1 MAVNIA
7 DIKKLRE
14 MTQAGMG
21 DCKKALEESNG
32 DFDAAVKWIRE
43 KFTKIAAKREA
54 REAAQGVVI
63 ARSEGT
69 YGAVVALKC
78 ETESVANNDRFQDLA
93 ATLADLVMAN
103 KPANN
108 EALLA
113 LPLEGSNVQAVIT
126 ERSGAC
132 GEKMEVAFEA
142 VEGECVVAYNHFN
155 HMLSAVV
162 AFNQAADAE
171 ALKEV
176 ACQVAAMNPMAVN
189 ADAIPQ
195 AKKDE
200 ELELAI
206 KKTKEE
212 QVEKAVAAALK
223 KAGLNPNHFDSEDH
237 IESNMSKGWITAED
251 AAKGREIMAAT
262 AAEKAANLPEQMIQ
276 NIAKGRMA
284 KFFKENCLVEQEFIS
299 DSKLSVQQYMDKV
312 QKGLTA
318 IAFKRL
324 NLNQD

>member
-1 MAVNIA
+1 MNVSIQ

-14 MTQAGMG
+14 LTQAGMS
-21 DCKKALEESNG
+21 DCKKALEETDS
-32 DFDAAVKWIRE
+32 FEAAVKWIRE

-54 REAAQGVVI
+54 REAAQGIVI
-63 ARSEGT
+63 AQTEGNF
-69 YGAVVALKC
+69 GAIMALKC
-78 ETESVANNDRFQDLA
+78 ETESVANNDRFQELA
-93 ATLADLVMAN
+93 KNIMALIMAN
-103 KPANN
+103 KPADTA
-108 EALLA
+108 ALLA
-113 LPLEGSNVQAVIT
+113 LPLEEGTVADVIT

-132 GEKMEVAFEA
+132 GEKMEVVYDFVEA
-142 VEGECVVAYNHFN
+142 TGVIAYNHFN

-162 AFNQAADAE
+162 AFNQE
-171 ALKEV
+171 ASESLKEV
-176 ACQVAAMNPMAVN
+176 ACQVAAMNPLAVN
-189 ADAIPQ
+189 ADEIPQ

-212 QVEKAVAAALK
+212 QIEKAVAAALK

-237 IESNMSKGWITAED
+237 IESNTSKGWITPEE

-262 AAEKAANLPEQMIQ
+262 AAEKAANLNENMIQ

-299 DSKLSVQQYMDKV
+299 DSKLSVQQYMDSIS
-312 QKGLTA
+312 KGLTA
-318 IAFKRL
+318 TAFKRI

>member
-1 MAVNIA
+1 MAVSIA

-21 DCKKALEESNG
+21 DCKKALEESNN

-54 REAAQGVVI
+54 REASQGVVI
-63 ARSEGT
+63 AQTEGKFA
-69 YGAVVALKC
+69 AVVALKC
-78 ETESVANNDRFQDLA
+78 ETESVANNDKFQELA
-93 ATLADLVMAN
+93 KQIADLVMAQ
-103 KPANN
+103 KPADTA
-108 EALLA
+108 ALLE
-113 LPLEGSNVQAVIT
+113 LPFEGATVAATIT

-132 GEKMEVAFEA
+132 GEKMEVVYEKI
-142 VEGECVVAYNHFN
+142 EGECVVAYNHFN
-155 HMLSAVV
+155 HMLSAIVS
-162 AFNQAADAE
+162 FNQVADAE

-176 ACQVAAMNPMAVN
+176 ACQVAAMNPLAVN
-189 ADAIPQ
+189 ADEIPQ

-237 IESNMSKGWITAED
+237 IESNMSKGWITAEQ
-251 AAKGREIMAAT
+251 AAQGREIMAAT
-262 AAEKAANLPEQMIQ
+262 AAEKAANLNEGMIQ
-276 NIAKGRMA
+276 NIAKGRMG
-284 KFFKENCLVEQEFIS
+284 KFFKDNCLVEQEFIN
-299 DSKLSVQQYMDKV
+299 DSKMSVQQYLDKV

-318 IAFKRL
+318 TAFRRI

>member
-1 MAVNIA
+1 MAVSIA

-14 MTQAGMG
+14 LTQAGMG

-63 ARSEGT
+63 ARTEGN
-69 YGAVVALKC
+69 YAAVVALKC
-78 ETESVANNDRFQDLA
+78 ETESVANNDRFQELA
-93 ATLADLVMAN
+93 STIADLVMAN

-113 LPLEGSNVQAVIT
+113 LPLEEGTVASVIT

-132 GEKMEVAFEA
+132 GEKMEVVFEA
-142 VEGECVVAYNHFN
+142 VCGEGVVAYNHFN
-155 HMLSAVV
+155 HMLSAIV
-162 AFNQAADAE
+162 AFNQAAPAE
-171 ALKEV
+171 VLKEV
-176 ACQVAAMNPMAVN
+176 ACQVAAMNPLAVN
-189 ADAIPQ
+189 ADEIPQ

-237 IESNMSKGWITAED
+237 IESNMSKGWITPEQ
-251 AAKGREIMAAT
+251 AAQGREIMAKT
-262 AAEKAANLPEQMIQ
+262 AAEKAANLPEQMVQ

-299 DSKLSVQQYMDKV
+299 DSKLSVQQYLESV

-318 IAFKRL
+318 TAFKRI

>member
-1 MAVNIA
+1 MTVSIQ

-14 MTQAGMG
+14 LTQAGMS
-21 DCKKALEESNG
+21 DCKKALEETDS
-32 DFDAAVKWIRE
+32 FEAAVKWIRE

-54 REAAQGVVI
+54 REASQGIVI
-63 ARSEGT
+63 AKTEGN
-69 YGAVVALKC
+69 YGAVMALKC
-78 ETESVANNDRFQDLA
+78 ETESVANNDRFQELANNIIDLI
-93 ATLADLVMAN
+93 MAQ
-103 KPANN
+103 KPANV

-113 LPLEGSNVQAVIT
+113 LPLQESTVAGVIT

-132 GEKMEVAFEA
+132 GEKMEVVFEY
-142 VEGECVVAYNHFN
+142 VEGPT
-155 HMLSAVV
+155 VV
-162 AFNQAADAE
+162 AFNQETSAD
-171 ALKEV
+171 LKEV
-176 ACQVAAMNPMAVN
+176 ACQVAAMNPLAVN

-195 AKKDE
+195 DKKDE

-206 KKTKEE
+206 KKTKDE
-212 QVEKAVAAALK
+212 QIEKAVAAALK

-237 IESNMSKGWITAED
+237 IESNTTKGWITPEE

-262 AAEKAANLPEQMIQ
+262 AAEKAANLNEGMIQ

-299 DSKLSVQQYMDKV
+299 DSKLSVQQYMDSIS
-312 QKGLTA
+312 KGLTA
-318 IAFKRL
+318 TAFKRI

>member
-1 MAVNIA
+1 MNVSIQ

-14 MTQAGMG
+14 LTQAGMS
-21 DCKKALEESNG
+21 DCKKALEETDS
-32 DFDAAVKWIRE
+32 FDAAVKWIRE

-54 REAAQGVVI
+54 REAAQGIVI
-63 ARSEGT
+63 AQTEGSF
-69 YGAVVALKC
+69 GAIMALKC
-78 ETESVANNDRFQDLA
+78 ETESVANNDRFQELA
-93 ATLADLVMAN
+93 KNIMALIMTK
-103 KPANN
+103 KPADTA
-108 EALLA
+108 ALLA
-113 LPLEGSNVQAVIT
+113 LPLEESTVADVIT

-132 GEKMEVAFEA
+132 GEKMEVVFDF
-142 VEGECVVAYNHFN
+142 VEGPSVVAYNHFN

-162 AFNQAADAE
+162 AFNQEVATDG
-171 ALKEV
+171 LKEV
-176 ACQVAAMNPMAVN
+176 ACQVAAMNPLAVN
-189 ADAIPQ
+189 ADEIPQ

-200 ELELAI
+200 ELELAV

-237 IESNMSKGWITAED
+237 IESNTAKGWITAEE

-262 AAEKAANLPEQMIQ
+262 AAEKSANLNEGMIQ

-299 DSKLSVQQYMDKV
+299 DSKLSVQQYMDSV
-312 QKGLTA
+312 SKGLTA
-318 IAFKRL
+318 TAFKRI

>member
-1 MAVNIA
+1 MAVSIA

-14 MTQAGMG
+14 LTQAGMG

-63 ARSEGT
+63 ARTEGN

-78 ETESVANNDRFQDLA
+78 ETESVANNDKFQALA
-93 ATLADLVMAN
+93 NTLADLVMAN
-103 KPANN
+103 KPADNA
-108 EALLA
+108 ALLA
-113 LPLEGSNVQAVIT
+113 LPLEEGTVQSVIT

-132 GEKMEVAFEA
+132 GEKMEVVFEA
-142 VEGECVVAYNHFN
+142 VEGACVVAYNHFN
-155 HMLSAVV
+155 HMLSTVV
-162 AFNQAADAE
+162 AFNQECADAE

-176 ACQVAAMNPMAVN
+176 ACQVAAMNPLAVN
-189 ADAIPQ
+189 ADAISEE
-195 AKKDE
+195 KKAE
-200 ELELAI
+200 ELDLAI
-206 KKTKEE
+206 KKTKAE

-237 IESNMSKGWITAED
+237 IESNTSKGWITPEQ
-251 AAKGREIMAAT
+251 AAQGREIMAKT
-262 AAEKAANLPEQMIQ
+262 AEEKAANLPEQMVQ

-284 KFFKENCLVEQEFIS
+284 KFFKDNCLI
-299 DSKLSVQQYMDKV
+299 
-312 QKGLTA
+312 
-318 IAFKRL
+318 
-324 NLNQD
+324 

>member
-1 MAVNIA
+1 MAVSIA

-14 MTQAGMG
+14 ITQAGMG

-54 REAAQGVVI
+54 REASQGVVI
-63 ARSEGT
+63 ARSEGA
-69 YGAVVALKC
+69 YGAIVALKC
-78 ETESVANNDRFQDLA
+78 ETESVANNDRFQELA
-93 ATLADLVMAN
+93 NTIADLVMAQ
-103 KPANN
+103 KPADQA
-108 EALLA
+108 ALLA
-113 LPLEGSNVQAVIT
+113 LPLEGSTVQAVIT

-132 GEKMEVAFEA
+132 GEKMEVVYDH
-142 VEGECVVAYNHFN
+142 VEGACVVAYNHFN
-155 HMLSAVV
+155 HMLSSLV
-162 AFNQAADAE
+162 AFNQEAPAE
-171 ALKEV
+171 ALNEV
-176 ACQVAAMNPMAVN
+176 ACQVAAMNPLSVN
-189 ADAIPQ
+189 ADEIPQ

-206 KKTKEE
+206 KKTKDE
-212 QVEKAVAAALK
+212 QIEKAVAAALK

-237 IESNMSKGWITAED
+237 IESNTSKGWITPEQ
-251 AAKGREIMAAT
+251 AAQGREIMAKT
-262 AAEKAANLPEQMIQ
+262 AAEKANNIPEQMVQ

-284 KFFKENCLVEQEFIS
+284 KFYKENCLVEQEFIS

-318 IAFKRL
+318 TAFKRI

>member
-1 MAVNIA
+1 MAVSIA

-14 MTQAGMG
+14 LTQAGMG

-63 ARSEGT
+63 ARTEGKF
-69 YGAVVALKC
+69 GAIMAFKC
-78 ETESVANNDRFQDLA
+78 ETESVANNDKFQDMA
-93 ATLADLVMAN
+93 VKLADMIMAS
-103 KPANN
+103 KPADTA
-108 EALLA
+108 ALLA
-113 LPLEGSNVQAVIT
+113 MPYEGSTVQDVIT
-126 ERSGAC
+126 EFSGAC
-132 GEKMEVAFEA
+132 GEKMEVVYEH
-142 VEGECVVAYNHFN
+142 VEGETVVAYNHFN
-155 HMLSAVV
+155 HMLSSVV

-176 ACQVAAMNPMAVN
+176 ACQVVAMNPVAVN
-189 ADAIPQ
+189 SDEIPQ

-206 KKTKEE
+206 KKTKDE
-212 QVEKAVAAALK
+212 QVEKAVEAALK

-237 IESNMSKGWITAED
+237 IESNMGKGWITAEQ
-251 AAKGREIMAAT
+251 AEQGRKIMKET
-262 AAEKAANLPEQMIQ
+262 AEQKAANLNEGMIQ
-276 NIAKGRMA
+276 NIAQGRMK
-284 KFFKENCLVEQEFIS
+284 KFYKENCLVEQEFIN
-299 DSKLSVQQYMDKV
+299 DSKVSVQQYMDSL
-312 QKGLTA
+312 QKGLTVTS
-318 IAFKRL
+318 FKRI

>member
-1 MAVNIA
+1 MAVSIA

-14 MTQAGMG
+14 LTQAGMG

-54 REAAQGVVI
+54 REASQGVVI
-63 ARSEGT
+63 ARAEGN

-78 ETESVANNDRFQDLA
+78 ETESVANNDRFQELA
-93 ATLADLVMAN
+93 ANIADLVMAN
-103 KPANN
+103 KPASQ
-108 EALLA
+108 EALMA
-113 LPLEGSNVQAVIT
+113 MTIEGTDLQSLIT

-132 GEKMEVAFEA
+132 GEKMEVVYAS
-142 VEGECVVAYNHFN
+142 VEGESVIAYNHFN
-155 HMLSAVV
+155 HMLSSVV
-162 AFNQAADAE
+162 AFNQTAE
-171 ALKEV
+171 ASVLNEV

-189 ADAIPQ
+189 ADEIPQ

-206 KKTKEE
+206 KKTKDE

-237 IESNMSKGWITAED
+237 IESNMSKGWITAEQ
-251 AAKGREIMAAT
+251 AEQGRQIMKET
-262 AAEKAANLPEQMIQ
+262 AEQKAANLPEAMVQ

-284 KFFKENCLVEQEFIS
+284 KFFKENCLMEQEFIN
-299 DSKLSVQQYMDKV
+299 DAKLSVAEYLDKA
-312 QKGLTA
+312 QKGLAVT
-318 IAFKRL
+318 AFKRI

>member
-1 MAVNIA
+1 MAVSIA

-14 MTQAGMG
+14 LTQAGMG

-54 REAAQGVVI
+54 REASEGLVI
-63 ARSEGT
+63 ARTEGNF
-69 YGAVVALKC
+69 AAIVAMKC
-78 ETESVANNDRFQDLA
+78 ETESVANNDRFAELA
-93 ATLADLVMAN
+93 NTIADLVMAN
-103 KPANN
+103 KPADQA
-108 EALLA
+108 ALLA
-113 LPLEGSNVQAVIT
+113 LPLEGSTVADVIT

-132 GEKMEVAFEA
+132 GEKMEVAYEHL
-142 VEGECVVAYNHFN
+142 EGEGVVAYNHFN
-155 HMLSAVV
+155 KKLSAIV
-162 AFNQAADAE
+162 AFNQAAPAE

-176 ACQVAAMNPMAVN
+176 ACQVAAMNPLAVN
-189 ADAIPQ
+189 ADEIPQ

-200 ELELAI
+200 ELELAV

-237 IESNMSKGWITAED
+237 IESNMSKGWITAEE
-251 AAKGREIMAAT
+251 AAKGREIMT
-262 AAEKAANLPEQMIQ
+262 TVAAEKAANLPEQMVQ

-299 DSKLSVQQYMDKV
+299 DAKINVQQYLEKV

-318 IAFKRL
+318 TGFKRV

>member
-1 MAVNIA
+1 MTVSIQ

-14 MTQAGMG
+14 LTQAGMS
-21 DCKKALEESNG
+21 DCKKALEETDS
-32 DFDAAVKWIRE
+32 FEAAVKWIRE

-54 REAAQGVVI
+54 REASQGIVI
-63 ARSEGT
+63 AKTEGN
-69 YGAVVALKC
+69 YGAVMALKC
-78 ETESVANNDRFQDLA
+78 ETESVANNDRFQELANNIIDLI
-93 ATLADLVMAN
+93 MAQ
-103 KPANN
+103 KPANV

-113 LPLEGSNVQAVIT
+113 LPLQESTVAGVIT

-132 GEKMEVAFEA
+132 GEKMEVVFEY
-142 VEGECVVAYNHFN
+142 VEGPTVVAYNHFN

-162 AFNQAADAE
+162 AFNQETSAD
-171 ALKEV
+171 LKEV
-176 ACQVAAMNPMAVN
+176 ACQVAAMNPLAVN

-195 AKKDE
+195 DKKDE

-206 KKTKEE
+206 KKTKDE
-212 QVEKAVAAALK
+212 QIEKAVAAALK

-237 IESNMSKGWITAED
+237 IESNTTKGWITPEE

-262 AAEKAANLPEQMIQ
+262 AAEKAANLNEGMIQ

-299 DSKLSVQQYMDKV
+299 DSKLSVQQYMDSIA
-312 QKGLTA
+312 KGLTA
-318 IAFKRL
+318 TAFKRI

>member
-1 MAVNIA
+1 MNVSIQ

-14 MTQAGMG
+14 LTQAGMS
-21 DCKKALEESNG
+21 DCKKALEETNS

-63 ARSEGT
+63 ARTEGT
-69 YGAVVALKC
+69 FGAIMALKC
-78 ETESVANNDRFQDLA
+78 ETESVANNDRFQELAQKISDLI
-93 ATLADLVMAN
+93 MAN
-103 KPANN
+103 KPADTA
-108 EALLA
+108 ALLA
-113 LPLEGSNVQAVIT
+113 LPLEGHTVAEEIT

-132 GEKMEVAFEA
+132 GEKMEVVYDF
-142 VEGECVVAYNHFN
+142 VEGASVVAYNHFN

-162 AFNQAADAE
+162 AFNQAPDAD
-171 ALKEV
+171 LKSV
-176 ACQVAAMNPMAVN
+176 ASQVAAMNPLAVN
-189 ADAIPQ
+189 ADEIPQ

-200 ELELAI
+200 EFELAV
-206 KKTKEE
+206 KKTVEE

-237 IESNMSKGWITAED
+237 IESNTAKGWLTPEE

-262 AAEKAANLPEQMIQ
+262 AAEKKANLPEAMIQ

-284 KFFKENCLVEQEFIS
+284 KFYKENCLVEQEYIS
-299 DSKLSVQQYMDKV
+299 DSKLSVQQFMDSV
-312 QKGLTA
+312 SKGLTA
-318 IAFKRL
+318 TAFKRI

>member
-1 MAVNIA
+1 MNVSIQ

-14 MTQAGMG
+14 LTQAGMS
-21 DCKKALEESNG
+21 DCKKALEETDS
-32 DFDAAVKWIRE
+32 FEAAVKWIRE

-63 ARSEGT
+63 AQTEGH
-69 YGAVVALKC
+69 YGAVMALKC
-78 ETESVANNDRFQDLA
+78 ETESVANNDRFVELA
-93 ATLADLVMAN
+93 KNIMALIMAN
-103 KPANN
+103 KPANV

-113 LPLEGSNVQAVIT
+113 LPLEESNVAGVIT

-132 GEKMEVAFEA
+132 GEKMEVTFES
-142 VEGECVVAYNHFN
+142 VEGPTVVAYNHFN

-162 AFNQAADAE
+162 AFNMETSAD
-171 ALKEV
+171 LKEV
-176 ACQVAAMNPMAVN
+176 ACQVAAMNPLAVN
-189 ADAIPQ
+189 AEGIPQ

-206 KKTKEE
+206 KKTKDE
-212 QVEKAVAAALK
+212 QIEKAVAAALK

-237 IESNMSKGWITAED
+237 IESNTSKGWITPEQ
-251 AAKGREIMAAT
+251 AAQGRQIMAAT
-262 AAEKAANLPEQMIQ
+262 AEEKAANLNEGMIQ

-284 KFFKENCLVEQEFIS
+284 KFYKENCLVEQEFIS
-299 DSKLSVQQYMDKV
+299 DSKLSVQQYMDSV
-312 QKGLTA
+312 CKGLTA
-318 IAFKRL
+318 TAFKRI

>member
-1 MAVNIA
+1 MTVSIQ

-14 MTQAGMG
+14 LTQAGMS
-21 DCKKALEESNG
+21 DCKKALEETDS
-32 DFDAAVKWIRE
+32 FEAAVKWIRE

-54 REAAQGVVI
+54 REASQGIVI
-63 ARSEGT
+63 AKTEGN
-69 YGAVVALKC
+69 YGAVMALKC
-78 ETESVANNDRFQDLA
+78 ETESVANNDRFQELANNIIDLI
-93 ATLADLVMAN
+93 MAQ
-103 KPANN
+103 KPANV

-113 LPLEGSNVQAVIT
+113 LPLQESTVAGVIT

-132 GEKMEVAFEA
+132 GEKMEVVFEY
-142 VEGECVVAYNHFN
+142 VEGPTVVAYNHLN

-162 AFNQAADAE
+162 AFNQETSAD
-171 ALKEV
+171 LKEV
-176 ACQVAAMNPMAVN
+176 ACQVAAMNPLAVN

-195 AKKDE
+195 DKKDE

-206 KKTKEE
+206 KKTKDE
-212 QVEKAVAAALK
+212 QIEKAVAAALK

-237 IESNMSKGWITAED
+237 IESNTTKGWITPEE

-262 AAEKAANLPEQMIQ
+262 AAEKAANLNEGMIQ

-299 DSKLSVQQYMDKV
+299 DSKLSVQQYMDSIS
-312 QKGLTA
+312 KGLTA
-318 IAFKRL
+318 TAFKRI

>member
-1 MAVNIA
+1 MNVSIQ

-14 MTQAGMG
+14 LTQAGMG
-21 DCKKALEESNG
+21 DCKKALEETDS
-32 DFDAAVKWIRE
+32 FEAAVKWIRE

-54 REAAQGVVI
+54 REASQGIVI
-63 ARSEGT
+63 ARSEGN
-69 YGAVVALKC
+69 YGAVMALKC
-78 ETESVANNDRFQDLA
+78 ETESVANNDRFQKLA
-93 ATLADLVMAN
+93 NDIADLIMAN
-103 KPANN
+103 KPADV
-108 EALLA
+108 AAILA
-113 LPLEGSNVQAVIT
+113 LPLEGHTVAEEIT

-132 GEKMEVAFEA
+132 GEKMEVVFES
-142 VEGECVVAYNHFN
+142 VEGATVVAYNHFN

-162 AFNQAADAE
+162 AFNQEANAE
-171 ALKEV
+171 GLKEV
-176 ACQVAAMNPMAVN
+176 ACQVAAMNPLAVN

-206 KKTKEE
+206 KKTKDE

-237 IESNMSKGWITAED
+237 IESNMSKGWITAEE

-262 AAEKAANLPEQMIQ
+262 AAEKAANLNEGMVQ
-276 NIAKGRMA
+276 NIAKGRMS

-299 DSKLSVQQYMDKV
+299 DSKLSVQQYMDSLS
-312 QKGLTA
+312 KGLTA
-318 IAFKRL
+318 TAFKRI

>member
-1 MAVNIA
+1 MAVSIA

-14 MTQAGMG
+14 LTQAGMG

-63 ARSEGT
+63 ARTEGN

-78 ETESVANNDRFQDLA
+78 ETESVANNDKFQALA
-93 ATLADLVMAN
+93 VTLTDLVMAN

-113 LPLEGSNVQAVIT
+113 LPLEEGTVQSVIT

-132 GEKMEVAFEA
+132 GEKMEVVFEA
-142 VEGECVVAYNHFN
+142 VEGASVVAYNHFN
-155 HMLSAVV
+155 HMLSTVV
-162 AFNQAADAE
+162 AFNLEGADEE

-189 ADAIPQ
+189 ADEIPQ

-212 QVEKAVAAALK
+212 MLAEQDAKRKELRKSYIDKL
-223 KAGLNPNHFDSEDH
+223 GLDGMKEQLAELGVPF
-237 IESNMSKGWITAED
+237 TAEHTD
-251 AAKGREIMAAT
+251 
-262 AAEKAANLPEQMIQ
+262 EKLADLLIDHLGE
-276 NIAKGRMA
+276 
-284 KFFKENCLVEQEFIS
+284 
-299 DSKLSVQQYMDKV
+299 
-312 QKGLTA
+312 
-318 IAFKRL
+318 
-324 NLNQD
+324 

>member
-1 MAVNIA
+1 MTVSIQ

-14 MTQAGMG
+14 LTQAGMS
-21 DCKKALEESNG
+21 DCKKALEETDS
-32 DFDAAVKWIRE
+32 FEAAVKWIRE

-54 REAAQGVVI
+54 REASQGIVI
-63 ARSEGT
+63 AKTEGN
-69 YGAVVALKC
+69 YGAVMALKC
-78 ETESVANNDRFQDLA
+78 ETESVANNDRFQELANNIIDLI
-93 ATLADLVMAN
+93 MAQ
-103 KPANN
+103 KPANV

-113 LPLEGSNVQAVIT
+113 LPLQESTVADVIT

-132 GEKMEVAFEA
+132 GEKMEVVFEY
-142 VEGECVVAYNHFN
+142 VEGPTVVAYNHFT

-162 AFNQAADAE
+162 AFNQETSAD
-171 ALKEV
+171 LKEV
-176 ACQVAAMNPMAVN
+176 ACQVAAMNPLAVN

-195 AKKDE
+195 DKKDE

-206 KKTKEE
+206 KKTKDE
-212 QVEKAVAAALK
+212 QIEKAVAAARK
-223 KAGLNPNHFDSEDH
+223 KAGLYPNHFDSEDH
-237 IESNMSKGWITAED
+237 IESNTTKGWISPEE

-262 AAEKAANLPEQMIQ
+262 AAEKAANLNEGMIQ

-299 DSKLSVQQYMDKV
+299 DSKLSVQQYMDSIS
-312 QKGLTA
+312 KGLTA
-318 IAFKRL
+318 TAFKRI

>member
-1 MAVNIA
+1 MAVSIA

-14 MTQAGMG
+14 LTQAGMG

-63 ARSEGT
+63 ARQEGNF
-69 YGAVVALKC
+69 AAILALKC
-78 ETESVANNDRFQDLA
+78 ETESVANNDRFKELA
-93 ATLADLVMAN
+93 NTLADMVMAA
-103 KPANN
+103 KPADV
-108 EALLA
+108 AAILA
-113 LPLEGSNVQAVIT
+113 MPLEGSTVQDVIT

-132 GEKMEVAFEA
+132 GEKMEIAYEF
-142 VEGECVVAYNHFN
+142 VEGACVVAYNHFN
-155 HMLSAVV
+155 NMLSAVV
-162 AFNQAADAE
+162 AFNQEAPAE

-189 ADAIPQ
+189 SDEIPQ

-237 IESNMSKGWITAED
+237 IESNMSKGWITPEQ
-251 AAKGREIMAAT
+251 AAQGREIMAKT
-262 AAEKAANLPEQMIQ
+262 AEEKAANLNEGMIQ

-299 DSKLSVQQYMDKV
+299 DSKMSVQQYCDSV
-312 QKGLTA
+312 VKGLTA
-318 IAFKRL
+318 TAFKRI

>member
-1 MAVNIA
+1 MAVSIA

-14 MTQAGMG
+14 LTQAGMG

-54 REAAQGVVI
+54 REASQGVVI
-63 ARSEGT
+63 AAVDGK
-69 YGAVVALKC
+69 YAAVVALKC
-78 ETESVANNDRFQDLA
+78 ETESVANNDKFQELA
-93 ATLADLVMAN
+93 QAISALVMAE
-103 KPANN
+103 KPADTA
-108 EALLA
+108 ALLA
-113 LPLEGSNVQAVIT
+113 LPFEGATVAETIT

-132 GEKMEVAFEA
+132 GEKMEVVYEKI
-142 VEGECVVAYNHFN
+142 EGECVVAYNHFN
-155 HMLSAVV
+155 HMLSSIV
-162 AFNQAADAE
+162 AFNQAAPEE

-176 ACQVAAMNPMAVN
+176 ACQVAAMNPLAVN
-189 ADAIPQ
+189 ADEIPQ

-237 IESNMSKGWITAED
+237 IESNMSKGWITAEQ
-251 AAKGREIMAAT
+251 AAQGREIMAAT
-262 AAEKAANLPEQMIQ
+262 AAEKAANLNEGMIQ

-284 KFFKENCLVEQEFIS
+284 KFFKENCLVEQEFIN
-299 DSKLSVQQYMDKV
+299 DSKMSVQQYLDKV

-318 IAFKRL
+318 VAFKRI

>member
-1 MAVNIA
+1 MNVSIQ

-14 MTQAGMG
+14 LTQAGMG
-21 DCKKALEESNG
+21 DCKKALEETNS

-43 KFTKIAAKREA
+43 RFTKIAAKREA
-54 REAAQGVVI
+54 RETSQGVVI
-63 ARSEGT
+63 ARTEGNF
-69 YGAVVALKC
+69 GAVMALKC

-93 ATLADLVMAN
+93 SKLIDLIMAE
-103 KPANN
+103 KPADNA
-108 EALLA
+108 ALMA
-113 LPLEGSNVQAVIT
+113 LTIDGMTVADTIT

-132 GEKMEVAFEA
+132 GEKMEVIFET
-142 VEGECVVAYNHFN
+142 VEAPAVVAYNHFN

-162 AFNQAADAE
+162 GFNQATDAD
-171 ALKEV
+171 LKEV
-176 ACQVAAMNPMAVN
+176 ACQVAAMNPLAVN
-189 ADAIPQ
+189 ADEIPQ

-206 KKTKEE
+206 KKTKDE
-212 QVEKAVAAALK
+212 QIEKAVAAALK

-237 IESNMSKGWITAED
+237 IESNMSKGWITAEE

-262 AAEKAANLPEQMIQ
+262 AAEKAANLNEGMIQ

-284 KFFKENCLVEQEFIS
+284 KFYKENCLVEQEFIS
-299 DSKLSVQQYMDKV
+299 DSKLSVQQYMDSLC
-312 QKGLTA
+312 KGLTA
-318 IAFKRL
+318 TAFKRI

>member
-1 MAVNIA
+1 MAVSIA

-14 MTQAGMG
+14 LTQAGMG

-63 ARSEGT
+63 ARTEGN
-69 YGAVVALKC
+69 YGAIIALKC

-93 ATLADLVMAN
+93 NTIADLVMAN
-103 KPANN
+103 KPADNA
-108 EALLA
+108 ALLA
-113 LPLEGSNVQAVIT
+113 LPLEGSTVAEVIT

-132 GEKMEVAFEA
+132 GEKMEVVFDH
-142 VEGECVVAYNHFN
+142 VEGEGVVAYNHFN

-162 AFNQAADAE
+162 SFNQAAPAE

-176 ACQVAAMNPMAVN
+176 ACQVAAMNPLAVN
-189 ADAIPQ
+189 ADEISQ

-237 IESNMSKGWITAED
+237 IESNMSKGWITAEQ
-251 AAKGREIMAAT
+251 AAQGREIMAAT
-262 AAEKAANLPEQMIQ
+262 AAEKAANLNEGMIQ

-299 DSKLSVQQYMDKV
+299 DSKLSVQQYLDKV

-318 IAFKRL
+318 TAFKRI

>member
-1 MAVNIA
+1 MAVSIA
-7 DIKKLRE
+7 DIKNLRE

-63 ARSEGT
+63 ARTEGNF
-69 YGAVVALKC
+69 AAIIALKC
-78 ETESVANNDRFQDLA
+78 ETESVANNDRFQELA
-93 ATLADLVMAN
+93 KTLADLVMAN
-103 KPANN
+103 KPADVAAIN
-108 EALLA
+108 A
-113 LPLEGSNVQAVIT
+113 LPLEGSTVQAVIT

-132 GEKMEVAFEA
+132 GEKMEIAYEHI
-142 VEGECVVAYNHFN
+142 EGPCVVAYNHFN
-155 HMLSAVV
+155 HMLSSIV
-162 AFNQAADAE
+162 AFNAEAPEE

-176 ACQVAAMNPMAVN
+176 ACQVAAMNPLAVN
-189 ADAIPQ
+189 AAEVSE
-195 AKKDE
+195 AKKAE

-206 KKTKEE
+206 KKTKDE

-237 IESNMSKGWITAED
+237 IESNMSKGWITPEQ
-251 AAKGREIMAAT
+251 AAQGREIMAKT

-284 KFFKENCLVEQEFIS
+284 KFFKENCLVGQEFIS
-299 DSKLSVQQYMDKV
+299 DSKLSVQQYLDKV

-318 IAFKRL
+318 TAFKRI

>member
-132 GEKMEVAFEA
+132 GEKMEVVFEA
-142 VEGECVVAYNHFN
+142 VEGPCVIAYNHFN
-155 HMLSAVV
+155 HMLSAIV
-162 AFNQAADAE
+162 AFNQAAPAE

-176 ACQVAAMNPMAVN
+176 ACQVAAMNPLAVN
-189 ADAIPQ
+189 ADEIPQ

-318 IAFKRL
+318 IAFKRI

>member
-1 MAVNIA
+1 MAVSIA

-63 ARSEGT
+63 ARTEGNF
-69 YGAVVALKC
+69 AAIIALKC
-78 ETESVANNDRFQDLA
+78 ETESVANNDRFQELA
-93 ATLADLVMAN
+93 KTLADLVMAN
-103 KPANN
+103 KPADVAAIN
-108 EALLA
+108 A
-113 LPLEGSNVQAVIT
+113 LPLEGSTVQAVIT

-132 GEKMEVAFEA
+132 GEKMEIAYEHI
-142 VEGECVVAYNHFN
+142 EGPCVVAYNHFN
-155 HMLSAVV
+155 HMLSSIV
-162 AFNQAADAE
+162 AFNAEAPEE

-176 ACQVAAMNPMAVN
+176 ACQVAAMNPLAVN
-189 ADAIPQ
+189 AAEVSE
-195 AKKDE
+195 AKKAE

-206 KKTKEE
+206 KKTKDE

-237 IESNMSKGWITAED
+237 IESNMSKGWITPEQ
-251 AAKGREIMAAT
+251 AAQGREIMAKT

-299 DSKLSVQQYMDKV
+299 DSKLSVQQYLDKV

-318 IAFKRL
+318 TAFKRI

>member
-1 MAVNIA
+1 MNVSIQ

-14 MTQAGMG
+14 LTQAGMG
-21 DCKKALEESNG
+21 DCKKALEETDS
-32 DFDAAVKWIRE
+32 FEAAVKWIRE

-54 REAAQGVVI
+54 REASQGIVI
-63 ARSEGT
+63 ARTEGNF
-69 YGAVVALKC
+69 GAIMALKC
-78 ETESVANNDRFQDLA
+78 ETESVANNDRFQKLA
-93 ATLADLVMAN
+93 SDIADLIMAN
-103 KPANN
+103 KPADT
-108 EALLA
+108 AAILA
-113 LPLEGSNVQAVIT
+113 LPLEGHTVAEEIT

-132 GEKMEVAFEA
+132 GEKMEVVYDF
-142 VEGECVVAYNHFN
+142 VEGPAVVAYNHFN

-162 AFNQAADAE
+162 AFNQPVEAD
-171 ALKEV
+171 LKEV
-176 ACQVAAMNPMAVN
+176 ACQVAAMNPLAVN
-189 ADAIPQ
+189 ADEIPQ

-237 IESNMSKGWITAED
+237 IESNMSKGWITAEE

-262 AAEKAANLPEQMIQ
+262 AAEKAANLNEGMIQ
-276 NIAKGRMA
+276 NIATGRMG

-299 DSKLSVQQYMDKV
+299 DSKLSVQQYMDSV
-312 QKGLTA
+312 SKGLTA
-318 IAFKRL
+318 TAFKRI